1 MKEKKKK
8 VDCILD
14 LFYLDMKKGGVDKKN
29 IEISTKSSSQISFK
43 ITIDDPKLWYPDS
56 PHLYDLF
63 ISIKDQNGKILDA
76 FKKRIGIRSIEMKGQ
91 NGLILNGKLF

>member
-1 MKEKKKK
+1 
-8 VDCILD
+8 
-14 LFYLDMKKGGVDKKN
+14 MKKGRVDKKN

-63 ISIKDQNGKILDA
+63 ISIKDQNGK
-76 FKKRIGIRSIEMKGQ
+76 F
-91 NGLILNGKLF
+91 